1 MRFALSRR
9 DYEELFLLED
19 LDEAAPAE
27 VVNALRA
34 AYPTT
39 LAGAVQELRPRG
51 LAATPDLLEE
61 LVTQG
66 KVPSPTAGWHA
77 EHVDA
82 ATAAL
87 DAAAER
93 TPEGTTCEFLRL
105 HPGQHLRALREA
117 RREHPDVED
126 SDFELRLYPRAFGFP
141 RGDPRNDGDYGE
153 WPYALAIYVHNPEF
167 LEARRRLHAR
177 RPARRR

>member
-1 MRFALSRR
+1 MQFALSRR
-9 DYEELFLLED
+9 DYEQLMLLEG
-19 LDEAAPAE
+19 LDEAASAE

-39 LAGAVQELRPRG
+39 LAGAVAELRTRG
-51 LAATPDLLEE
+51 LAATPDRLEQ
-61 LVTQG
+61 LVADGT
-66 KVPSPTAGWHA
+66 VPAPSTGWHA

-82 ATAAL
+82 AAAAL

-93 TPEGTTCEFLRL
+93 TPEGTVHEVLHL
-105 HPGQHLRALREA
+105 HPGQRLRALREA
-117 RREHPDVED
+117 RREHPDVPE
-126 SDFELRLYPRAFGFP
+126 SDFELRIYPRGFGFS
-141 RGDPRNDGDYGE
+141 RGDPRNDADYGE